1 MRDGQI
7 LASNRRLTAF
17 AFAAVAITIAAC
29 SGNGATGSPSQQ
41 LPMTKREHPSTPPPY
56 SFTFQPVDFPKGG
69 SDSRVT
75 AIDERP
81 VGVLGVNGT
90 TPGTYSSWSAHTPF
104 PSSTAYREF
113 RPKNYSGAAGT
124 YLSAMTS
131 SFYQAG
137 TVFSPPPNSNLTCT
151 TCGVVH
157 YNKGSGTGYNSG
169 CGITSCL
176 WTLFQDPNEGTGN
189 CAVTEV
195 TGLASSS
202 LVVGYY
208 LQGAS
213 SCGSQAFE
221 ATFGDG
227 ITLFVDF
234 DVPGA
239 DPNTTE
245 ATGVN
250 EKGQTVGTAE
260 FNGVTEGWYYDDT
273 LYSTKLAAPGSTG
286 TYPMGV
292 NWQGQAVGYYID
304 SQQNVHGFLLLNPAA
319 ATSEQ
324 IWETV
329 DEPLA
334 DSYTVVSHMN
344 THHYITG
351 WYKDANGHLHGF
363 VGTCTSSS
371 C

>member
-1 MRDGQI
+1 M
-7 LASNRRLTAF
+7 
-17 AFAAVAITIAAC
+17 V
-29 SGNGATGSPSQQ
+29 
-41 LPMTKREHPSTPPPY
+41 KRGYPSTPPPY
-56 SFTFQPVDFPKGG
+56 TFTFQPVDFTKGG

-81 VGVLGVNGT
+81 VSVVGVNGT
-90 TPGTYSSWSAHTPF
+90 SPSNYSSWSAHTPY
-104 PSSTAYREF
+104 PQSTAYREF
-113 RPKNYSGAAGT
+113 RPKNYPGAGGT

-137 TVFSPPPNSNLTCT
+137 TVFSPPPNGNLTCT
-151 TCGVVH
+151 TCGVMH
-157 YNKGSGTGYNSG
+157 YNRGVGTGYNSG
-169 CGITSCL
+169 CGTATCL
-176 WTLFQDPNEGTGN
+176 WTFFQDPNEGTGP

-195 TGLASSS
+195 LGLATSA
-202 LVVGYY
+202 LAVGYY

-221 ATFGDG
+221 VTFGILG
-227 ITLFVDF
+227 AVFVDF

-250 EKGQTVGTAE
+250 EKGQAVGTAE
-260 FNGVTEGWYYDDT
+260 FDGASEGWYFDDA
-273 LYSTKLAAPGSTG
+273 LYSTKLAVPGSSG

-292 NWQGQAVGYYID
+292 NWQGQVVGYYTD
-304 SQQNVHGFLLLNPAA
+304 GQENTHGFLLLNPSAPP
-319 ATSEQ
+319 SEQ
-324 IWETV
+324 TWETV
-329 DEPLA
+329 DAPGA
-334 DSYTVVSHMN
+334 DGYTVVSHMN

-351 WYKDANGHLHGF
+351 WYKDANARLHGF
-363 VGTCTSSS
+363 VGTCISSN